1 MTTGTTKMT
10 SDNDSEASS
19 VRGSDSELSEVDFG
33 VDDKLS
39 FLSYDSDE
47 DELCAIAGSLQDE
60 DNNESRGPPEDNY
73 AEPMP
78 TEPPENIEFAT
89 DDAENNNDDELDPPA
104 EETPPSNREHDGHPI
119 PCNKSIAHW
128 YYVENDLVI

>member
-47 DELCAIAGSLQDE
+47 DELCAIA
-60 DNNESRGPPEDNY
+60 
-73 AEPMP
+73 
-78 TEPPENIEFAT
+78 
-89 DDAENNNDDELDPPA
+89 
-104 EETPPSNREHDGHPI
+104 
-119 PCNKSIAHW
+119 
-128 YYVENDLVI
+128 